1 MSVASDLFQIELTWE
16 HDLVLPSV
24 RLSHKCFLSLKKMGG
39 ILAGCVWGRVV
50 QDSICRGLS
59 FLHFSVL
66 QSVLLLLSID
76 MPTSFA
82 LEVDCLECSS

>member
-50 QDSICRGLS
+50 EDSICRGLS
-59 FLHFSVL
+59 FLYFSVL
-66 QSVLLLLSID
+66 HLCYSY
-76 MPTSFA
+76 
-82 LEVDCLECSS
+82 